1 MSNFWCCGRQVCP
14 SINIWTVSSLA
25 NALFNIGTLD
35 SFLAGSESNWVFGVC
50 CSVQMVF
57 QQVQTSSTKH
67 TTGIKNPSI
76 YNIIRWFPGLLEQM
90 TKCLMFQVLF
100 FFHWILQKPF
110 QFVFLYKI
118 TKMKIKSV
126 TKLWK
131 KILRMSEA
139 RLRSR
144 LSHRPS
150 KPAHRDAFCQFPF
163 WWI

>member
-1 MSNFWCCGRQVCP
+1 MEVSFHLNSIILPSFLEKNPAKMSLVLLRIQTKKMSNFWCCGRQVCP

-100 FFHWILQKPF
+100 FFH
-110 QFVFLYKI
+110 
-118 TKMKIKSV
+118 
-126 TKLWK
+126 
-131 KILRMSEA
+131 
-139 RLRSR
+139 
-144 LSHRPS
+144 
-150 KPAHRDAFCQFPF
+150 
-163 WWI
+163 